1 MMYRR
6 LYAAPENLIPETS
19 DVTQWIRDLRG
30 IPTDRVVGAIEQ
42 HRLEIAQQD
51 IAQQKMV
58 DTDGS
63 HFDHVTNGSSL
74 TDRTATNVADADARP
89 DVPARADNQ
98 QN

>member
-42 HRLEIAQQD
+42 HRLEIAQQ
-51 IAQQKMV
+51 KMV

-74 TDRTATNVADADARP
+74 TARTATNVADADARP